1 MPGGRR
7 KYTPQQKADAMLALM
22 VSAHEDD
29 GEWCPMYRS
38 VGRELDI
45 PSPTLVRWWKGRD
58 REGDG
63 ALRTEAL
70 RVREKVREDS
80 AGEWLRERVE
90 EMRQGIAWITSAEH
104 QDTTTD
110 GEYRIRPDQLARAYK
125 DISDVVK
132 GLDSLITTG
141 GNADHHKR
149 LERLRRGVRRVGLDK
164 GTK

>member
-29 GEWCPMYRS
+29 GEWCPMFRS
-38 VGRELDI
+38 VGRQVGI
-45 PSPTLVRWWKGRD
+45 PKSTLERWWSRRD
-58 REGDG
+58 RGLDG
-63 ALRTEAL
+63 TLRAEAL
-70 RVREKVREDS
+70 RIREKVREDS

-164 GTK
+164 GSD